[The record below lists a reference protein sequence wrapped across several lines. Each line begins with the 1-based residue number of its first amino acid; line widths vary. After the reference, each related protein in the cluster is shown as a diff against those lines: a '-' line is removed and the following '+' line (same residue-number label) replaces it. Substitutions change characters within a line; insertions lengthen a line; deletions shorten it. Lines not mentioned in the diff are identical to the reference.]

1 MAFSI
6 CCNAQINL
14 GIKLLSQNKREI
26 KILITATNTNEKDSI
41 LFYTPIEES
50 ICMSLLNINFI
61 ESETAKIHEYFP
73 CTWMTDIDQ
82 ITLGKYNS
90 VILKPGESYLL
101 ELKMK
106 LKEIAPFLKNTK
118 YFIEANL
125 SYEYGNFVSELKH
138 EIFKGIVKSNR
149 IEITNCKG

>member
-1 MAFSI
+1 MALSI
-6 CCNAQINL
+6 HCNAQINL
-14 GIKLLSQNKREI
+14 GIQLLSQNKRGM
-26 KILITATNTNEKDSI
+26 KILITATNTSDKDSI

-61 ESETAKIHEYFP
+61 GSETGEIHEYFP

-90 VILKPGESYLL
+90 VILKPGEPFLL

-106 LKEIAPFLKNTK
+106 LKDISPYLKNNK
-118 YFIEANL
+118 YFIEKI
-125 SYEYGNFVSELKH
+125 G
-138 EIFKGIVKSNR
+138 
-149 IEITNCKG
+149 

>member
-1 MAFSI
+1 
-6 CCNAQINL
+6 
-14 GIKLLSQNKREI
+14 
-26 KILITATNTNEKDSI
+26 
-41 LFYTPIEES
+41 
-50 ICMSLLNINFI
+50 
-61 ESETAKIHEYFP
+61 
-73 CTWMTDIDQ
+73 MTDIDQ